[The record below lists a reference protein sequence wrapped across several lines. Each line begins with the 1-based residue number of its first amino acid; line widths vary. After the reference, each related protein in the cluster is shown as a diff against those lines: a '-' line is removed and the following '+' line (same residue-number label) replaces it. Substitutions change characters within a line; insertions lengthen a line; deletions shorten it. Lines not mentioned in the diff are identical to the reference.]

1 MALCRK
7 EITVIP
13 PLRTWLIAVWVTSLA
28 GAVVI
33 AGLAAGFYSWHT
45 FAIAGVIG
53 LIIGV
58 PAGLANW
65 AYLRPKRAREVGLV
79 RD

>member
-7 EITVIP
+7 ETAVIP
-13 PLRTWLIAVWVTSLA
+13 PLRTWLITIWVTSLA

-33 AGLAAGFYSWHT
+33 AGLAAAHYSWHT
-45 FAIAGVIG
+45 FAVAGVLG